1 MSEKKERTY
10 VIVIVLLLIIIV
22 AFGIYILFMNEK
34 TKTSNKNKESEEQEV
49 TKTDDDAKDN
59 TVKSQDNNEN
69 SIDNQDEI
77 KELNLNNCLNGK
89 TGVVYKNPTDVSVNL
104 GLSMAINNDKKS
116 ITLNINWNEFGKYS
130 GESTWSPETK
140 SYQITGFTKEV
151 SSVFIGGMGQDAKST
166 TLFYIMSDKTVEYT
180 PVFFRQE
187 NDYAINYTLEYSEDG
202 SVTGEHFETKGQ
214 LAGVANVVK
223 LYNIDAHQEYSSGW
237 RTTIAATKD
246 GSFYDLGNIIIK

>member
-34 TKTSNKNKESEEQEV
+34 TKTSNKNKESEEQKV

-116 ITLNINWNEFGKYS
+116 ITLN
-130 GESTWSPETK
+130 
-140 SYQITGFTKEV
+140 
-151 SSVFIGGMGQDAKST
+151 
-166 TLFYIMSDKTVEYT
+166 L
-180 PVFFRQE
+180 E
-187 NDYAINYTLEYSEDG
+187 NIVVNQLGHQKLKAI
-202 SVTGEHFETKGQ
+202 K
-214 LAGVANVVK
+214 
-223 LYNIDAHQEYSSGW
+223 
-237 RTTIAATKD
+237 
-246 GSFYDLGNIIIK
+246 